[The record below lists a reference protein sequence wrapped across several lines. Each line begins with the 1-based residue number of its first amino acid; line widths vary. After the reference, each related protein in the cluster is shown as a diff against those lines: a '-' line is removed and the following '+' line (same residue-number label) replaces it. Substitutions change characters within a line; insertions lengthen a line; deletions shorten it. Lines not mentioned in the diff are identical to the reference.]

1 MSKKLIVSDGTRDRE
16 LQLVGRLV
24 VGRDPSCD
32 VSHDDSLLSR
42 RHAEFMTAGD
52 EVTVRDLGSR
62 NGVFVNG
69 ARAAEQRLA
78 AGDVVQ
84 IGPLRARYVV
94 DQAPISIMPEE
105 MDTERTAVFHRPADA
120 PVLATDVKPA
130 PPAAVSPDEEVT
142 RLIPAPRM
150 PAPSPRRSKPGD
162 EDDDDDDDV
171 THFSKAPEF
180 VIPAPQPPMTVPDAM
195 RVVPPVDMM
204 RAPAARAPRPD
215 LRPFVFGSVLT
226 LAMVIVAAS
235 EVASLMAAGAG
246 AWLAL
251 PVAVALLGTYLIGAS
266 INRRIAQALDTVERT
281 GT

>member
-1 MSKKLIVSDGTRDRE
+1 VSKKLIVNDGTRDRE

-24 VGRDPSCD
+24 VGRDPACD

-69 ARAAEQRLA
+69 TRAAEQRLH

-94 DQAPISIMPEE
+94 DQAPISIMPEA
-105 MDTERTAVFHRPADA
+105 MDTERTAVFHRPADGA
-120 PVLATDVKPA
+120 EVKLPT
-130 PPAAVSPDEEVT
+130 PAAVPPDEEVT

-150 PAPSPRRSKPGD
+150 TTPSPRRSRAG
-162 EDDDDDDDV
+162 DDDDDI

-180 VIPAPQPPMTVPDAM
+180 VMPPPPLTAPDTMP
-195 RVVPPVDMM
+195 VPPVDTM
-204 RAPAARAPRPD
+204 RAPAAGVPRPD
-215 LRPFVFGSVLT
+215 LRPFVFVSVLT
-226 LAMVIVAAS
+226 LAMSIVAAS
-235 EVASLMAAGAG
+235 EVVSLMAAGAG
-246 AWLAL
+246 VRLAL
-251 PVAVALLGTYLIGAS
+251 PAAVALLGTYVIAVS
-266 INRRIAQALDTVERT
+266 INRRVAQALDAVERT